1 MICPKCQSPM
11 EKVATAAG
19 VVDRCTA
26 CKGMWFEIQEFEDQK
41 AHAAIID
48 IGDAALGAQHNA
60 NDRIR
65 CPVCAN
71 SPLIRMVDPQ
81 QPHIQ
86 FESCTVC
93 YGRFFD
99 AGEYRDLSELTLSDL
114 YKRWTAKPRS

>member
-1 MICPKCQSPM
+1 M

-26 CKGMWFEIQEFEDQK
+26 CRGMWFDIQEFEDQK
-41 AHAAIID
+41 PHAAIID
-48 IGDAALGAQHNA
+48 VGDAARGAEHNA

-81 QPHIQ
+81 QPHIW
-86 FESCTVC
+86 FESCTIC

-114 YKRWTAKPRS
+114 YKRWKATPRN